1 MLESLPLVKL
11 AVMVAIGPG
20 FVNGFN
26 DSPNAIATAIGARF
40 LSPSLPLSWRLFA
53 ILLGQLPKQ
62 YLEYPLPRIS
72 AKDRNV
78 K

>member
-1 MLESLPLVKL
+1 MLESLPLMKL

-20 FVNGFN
+20 FINVFS

-53 ILLGQLPKQ
+53 ICWGNYRGNIWSIPCQ
-62 YLEYPLPRIS
+62 EYRQRI
-72 AKDRNV
+72 AM
-78 K
+78 